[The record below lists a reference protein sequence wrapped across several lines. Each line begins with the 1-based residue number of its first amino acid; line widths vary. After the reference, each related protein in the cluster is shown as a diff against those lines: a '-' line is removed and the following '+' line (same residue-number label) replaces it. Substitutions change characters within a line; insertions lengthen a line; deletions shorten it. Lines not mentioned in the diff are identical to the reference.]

1 MHLNMFR
8 LITLVA
14 AMATALFAISS
25 SAQIPSRAGDQPV
38 PSLAPMIKKV
48 APAVVNISTT
58 GTVEQSSGSNP
69 FLDDPLFRRF
79 FDFPERGRS
88 RRFRSSG
95 SGVIVDAS
103 KGYIITNHHVVEHA
117 DEINVTLKDE
127 RLLTAEVIGSD
138 PGSDVALIRI
148 DPDNLVEIA
157 LGNSDN
163 TEVGDFVVAIG
174 NPFGL
179 QHTVT
184 SGIVSALGR
193 SGISPDG
200 YEDFIQ
206 TDASINPGNSGGALV
221 NLNGELVGINSAII
235 SGSGGNIGIGF
246 AIPVNMVKSVM
257 EQLLEYG
264 EVHRGL
270 LGVNIYTLTPAIA
283 KEFGVENTRGAL
295 VSEVSAGSAAAK
307 AGIETGDIITSVN
320 DESVTNAA
328 ELRNTIG
335 LLRPGETVRITLM
348 RDGTEKRFTAMLEER
363 VLPQRID
370 AAEINPALEGAE
382 FAAVDSN
389 SPNFAGVT
397 GVIVASVAQNSAAA
411 QRGLRANDVITHV
424 NRVRVENLDDFTTAM
439 ENAGAILFQVQRGN
453 RGLLIPIQ

>member
-1 MHLNMFR
+1 MRYKMFR
-8 LITLVA
+8 LMTL
-14 AMATALFAISS
+14 ATALVAISA
-25 SAQIPSRAGDQPV
+25 SAQIPSRVGEQPV
-38 PSLAPMIKKV
+38 PSLAPMIKRV
-48 APAVVNISTT
+48 APGVVNISTT
-58 GTVEQSSGSNP
+58 GTVEQSSGNNP

-138 PGSDVALIRI
+138 PGSDVALIKI
-148 DPDNLVEIA
+148 DPDNLVEIS

-257 EQLLEYG
+257 EQILEFG
-264 EVHRGL
+264 EVRRGL

-283 KEFGVENTRGAL
+283 KEFGVEDTRGAL

-307 AGIETGDIITSVN
+307 AGIKTGDIITSVN
-320 DESVTNAA
+320 NESVSNAA
-328 ELRNTIG
+328 DLRNTIG
-335 LLRPGETVRITLM
+335 LLRPGDSVRITVM
-348 RDGTEKRFTAMLEER
+348 RDGTEKRVNAMLEER
-363 VLPQRID
+363 AEPQQID

-382 FAAVDSN
+382 FSTINSDSP
-389 SPNFAGVT
+389 SFAGTT
-397 GVIVASVAQNSAAA
+397 GVIVSSVAQNSAAA

-439 ENAGAILFQVQRGN
+439 ENAGAILFQVKRGN